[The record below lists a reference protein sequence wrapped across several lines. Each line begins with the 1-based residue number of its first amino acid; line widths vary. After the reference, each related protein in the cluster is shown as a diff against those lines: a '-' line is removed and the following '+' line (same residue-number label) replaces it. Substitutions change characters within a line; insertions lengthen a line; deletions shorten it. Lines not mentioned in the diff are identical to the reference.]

1 MRARIQ
7 NLNFASPWARGC
19 MWLCSDVPW
28 SKSSGLA
35 LRIPMPHRPLPPAR
49 PVRPDSRADA
59 VRAPIS
65 RVRRS
70 DDGVR
75 VSSRGSPVRPVRAG
89 EGAVSEASTGAFDP
103 IARLPRHQTS
113 RSRSYPSET
122 RPGPICVSSR
132 GPRPI
137 VGKMMGPTSDFTS
150 SSVLATSTR
159 RRMHARVDDTSQRW
173 ATSGTTR
180 PGPLGHAIFH
190 KRFLTANV
198 PNAARPDPRS
208 ETPNLLVMP
217 HAL

>member
-1 MRARIQ
+1 MHAAASVAPRA
-7 NLNFASPWARGC
+7 C
-19 MWLCSDVPW
+19 HVC
-28 SKSSGLA
+28 
-35 LRIPMPHRPLPPAR
+35 RPGSR
-49 PVRPDSRADA
+49 PVRPDSRVDA
-59 VRAPIS
+59 VRAPIGG
-65 RVRRS
+65 VRRS

-75 VSSRGSPVRPVRAG
+75 LASSRGSPVRPVRAG

-122 RPGPICVSSR
+122 RPGPIRVSSR

-137 VGKMMGPTSDFTS
+137 VGKKMGPTSDFTS

-159 RRMHARVDDTSQRW
+159 RRTYARVDDTSQRW

-180 PGPLGHAIFH
+180 PGPLGHATFH
-190 KRFLTANV
+190 KRFLTAKV
-198 PNAARPDPRS
+198 PNAARPEPRS

-217 HAL
+217 FAR

>member
-1 MRARIQ
+1 MHAAASVAPRA
-7 NLNFASPWARGC
+7 C
-19 MWLCSDVPW
+19 HVC
-28 SKSSGLA
+28 
-35 LRIPMPHRPLPPAR
+35 RPGSRPA
-49 PVRPDSRADA
+49 RPDSRVDA
-59 VRAPIS
+59 VRAPIGG
-65 RVRRS
+65 VRRS
-70 DDGVR
+70 DDDVR

-113 RSRSYPSET
+113 RSRSYPSAT
-122 RPGPICVSSR
+122 RPGPIRVSSR

-150 SSVLATSTR
+150 SSRLAGDDDYVR
-159 RRMHARVDDTSQRW
+159 VYARVDDTSQRW

-217 HAL
+217 CAR

>member
-1 MRARIQ
+1 MHAAASVAPRA
-7 NLNFASPWARGC
+7 C
-19 MWLCSDVPW
+19 HVC
-28 SKSSGLA
+28 
-35 LRIPMPHRPLPPAR
+35 RPGAR
-49 PVRPDSRADA
+49 PVRPDSRVDA
-59 VRAPIS
+59 VRAPITG
-65 RVRRS
+65 VRRS

-75 VSSRGSPVRPVRAG
+75 VSSRGSPVRQVRAG

-103 IARLPRHQTS
+103 IARLPRHQTP
-113 RSRSYPSET
+113 RSRVYPSET
-122 RPGPICVSSR
+122 RPGPIRVSSR

-159 RRMHARVDDTSQRW
+159 RRTYARVDDTSQRW

-198 PNAARPDPRS
+198 PNAARPEPRS
-208 ETPNLLVMP
+208 ETPIIFWSCHVRDDDSRD
-217 HAL
+217 